1 MCYLNKENH
10 MESSKEELVA
20 IKKKIVKTQLIG
32 APGAI
37 LIGIGLYGMFGANG
51 DAFHPLLNDEVF
63 VQRIIIIGAAIE
75 MWQFYVLIPLL
86 KRQSK
91 LAKNKNT

>member
-1 MCYLNKENH
+1 
-10 MESSKEELVA
+10 MESIEEELA
-20 IKKKIVKTQLIG
+20 TIKKKIVKTQLIG
-32 APGAI
+32 TPGAI
-37 LIGIGLYGMFGANG
+37 LIGIGFYGMFGANG

-63 VQRIIIIGAAIE
+63 VQRILIIGVAIE
-75 MWQFYVLIPLL
+75 IWQFYVLIPLF